1 MLPQKK
7 GVKDI
12 NCFTPNV
19 NTESIAQNEYL
30 SYHIPHPQVLVNYF
44 KIELL
49 KKTENRAIIMK
60 HGKSM
65 PFLFSVVQH
74 TLKNSQ
80 DPINW

>member
-1 MLPQKK
+1 MLLKK
-7 GVKDI
+7 RSQDTK
-12 NCFTPNV
+12 CFTPAV

-60 HGKSM
+60 HGINAI
-65 PFLFSVVQH
+65 PFFSIVQH